1 MQENTDKK
9 FNELENIKKLNMEI
23 AILDEKL
30 SKKYENYPSTSLIY
44 HNYSDNSKVIWQLYF
59 TIIINSN
66 VYENWETIKNIYMLK
81 FNATREYVFEIKK
94 KKSYTIGCKS
104 KTKKIK
110 INFNTISP
118 KVTKKT
124 DINKLKE
131 SIDNVLF
138 WGIECKKK
146 NEENNLPDE
155 IIIIISQMEK
165 FLKEQYNIETIESLE
180 FASK

>member
-1 MQENTDKK
+1 
-9 FNELENIKKLNMEI
+9 
-23 AILDEKL
+23 
-30 SKKYENYPSTSLIY
+30 
-44 HNYSDNSKVIWQLYF
+44 
-59 TIIINSN
+59 
-66 VYENWETIKNIYMLK
+66 
-81 FNATREYVFEIKK
+81 
-94 KKSYTIGCKS
+94 YTIGCKS

-118 KVTKKT
+118 KVTKKS

-146 NEENNLPDE
+146 SEENNLPDE